1 MSEQEPNK
9 SNARVFIEGVF
20 KAEEESA
27 ASLGTHKLNKYAD
40 IAIRM
45 FHTGVLTPKEMLLPS
60 IGQFATKML
69 TGLQVY
75 KTMYYVDVLQ
85 IDMAYVT
92 IILALISLYD
102 VLNNPLMGMIYDRT
116 RTRFGKARPY
126 IFFTALPYYLTE
138 VVLFSGASFL
148 GQSSVNSQKKIIFL
162 FVMLFLEETFS
173 TIYTIPKNNMTTLQS
188 PNPGDRIK
196 VGLFQ
201 TYIGEPGS
209 QLVYMIFLPLMEL
222 NNKGYIQL
230 PLAHVFMIFSIICS
244 TIGCFG
250 NIAMAIGCKE
260 RIILQPDPAPI
271 SKTVFY
277 VLKNKYAMRNFL
289 ANFAVGWWAD
299 GGYSWDVVTQQEI
312 FGGSIP
318 SFIAYLPYNV
328 TDMPS
333 VALIPKFQKFF
344 KGNNRNALIAL
355 RFWDIL
361 CAAGLMIGL
370 PFVEKRW
377 VMVGI
382 YALFYGLNGLNNGP
396 ANVFEAEVNRE
407 ITDYT
412 EYMTGERPDGT
423 INLLTDLIGKV
434 TKPLNALLTIKLF
447 NWTDYDPTIPKLPWS
462 QGSKLVYQ
470 KVWFLFNGITLLPRI
485 IRVIPYFFYDL
496 VGDKR
501 EKMYVELNERRAML
515 AQEHNQ
521 AYAEIEKLAEELEK
535 DEHPDP
541 DPAPTAE

>member
-1 MSEQEPNK
+1 
-9 SNARVFIEGVF
+9 
-20 KAEEESA
+20 
-27 ASLGTHKLNKYAD
+27 
-40 IAIRM
+40 
-45 FHTGVLTPKEMLLPS
+45 
-60 IGQFATKML
+60 
-69 TGLQVY
+69 
-75 KTMYYVDVLQ
+75 
-85 IDMAYVT
+85 
-92 IILALISLYD
+92 
-102 VLNNPLMGMIYDRT
+102 
-116 RTRFGKARPY
+116 
-126 IFFTALPYYLTE
+126 
-138 VVLFSGASFL
+138 
-148 GQSSVNSQKKIIFL
+148 
-162 FVMLFLEETFS
+162 
-173 TIYTIPKNNMTTLQS
+173 
-188 PNPGDRIK
+188 
-196 VGLFQ
+196 
-201 TYIGEPGS
+201 
-209 QLVYMIFLPLMEL
+209 
-222 NNKGYIQL
+222 
-230 PLAHVFMIFSIICS
+230 
-244 TIGCFG
+244 
-250 NIAMAIGCKE
+250 
-260 RIILQPDPAPI
+260 
-271 SKTVFY
+271 
-277 VLKNKYAMRNFL
+277 
-289 ANFAVGWWAD
+289 
-299 GGYSWDVVTQQEI
+299 
-312 FGGSIP
+312 
-318 SFIAYLPYNV
+318 
-328 TDMPS
+328 
-333 VALIPKFQKFF
+333 
-344 KGNNRNALIAL
+344 
-355 RFWDIL
+355 
-361 CAAGLMIGL
+361 
-370 PFVEKRW
+370 VEKRW